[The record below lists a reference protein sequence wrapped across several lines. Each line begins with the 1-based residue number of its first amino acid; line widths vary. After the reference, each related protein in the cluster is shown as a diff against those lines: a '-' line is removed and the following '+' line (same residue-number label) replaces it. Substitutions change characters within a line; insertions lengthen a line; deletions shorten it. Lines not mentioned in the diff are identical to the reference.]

1 MSHFSKKHSTAT
13 RPDHS
18 SRTGILPVLTQI
30 SRKDMPSFL
39 FIAIAGT
46 LCHFLYEWTKSPLAA
61 LFCPVSESVWEHLK
75 LLYFPFLF
83 LTLQSILCTD
93 RHPRITS
100 SSLYSRLLAVL
111 CGMLSIITLYYTYTG
126 IIGKNYLFPDI
137 LIFLISITVTLRLIP
152 HFQNTLSATPSFTAI
167 YTSWLLLTLSFFLFT
182 CYPPNLPLFYSAS

>member
-1 MSHFSKKHSTAT
+1 MTHFSKKHSAAT

-18 SRTGILPVLTQI
+18 FRISSPPVPKQVPK
-30 SRKDMPSFL
+30 KDMLSFL

-61 LFCPVSESVWEHLK
+61 LFCPVNESVWEHLK

-83 LTLQSILCTD
+83 FTLQSALCTG
-93 RHPRITS
+93 RHPRIS
-100 SSLYSRLLAVL
+100 SSNLYSRLLAVL

-152 HFQNTLSATPSFTAI
+152 HFQNTLSTTPSFTAI

-182 CYPPNLPLFYSAS
+182 CYPPNLPLFTP

>member
-61 LFCPVSESVWEHLK
+61 LFCLARVERWDGRPHLVW
-75 LLYFPFLF
+75 
-83 LTLQSILCTD
+83 
-93 RHPRITS
+93 
-100 SSLYSRLLAVL
+100 
-111 CGMLSIITLYYTYTG
+111 
-126 IIGKNYLFPDI
+126 
-137 LIFLISITVTLRLIP
+137 
-152 HFQNTLSATPSFTAI
+152 SFDQEGR
-167 YTSWLLLTLSFFLFT
+167 
-182 CYPPNLPLFYSAS
+182 PKMPEG